1 MSACSP
7 NMCSPSKATNG
18 NYACGAPGVASGYT
32 MLGQLPYGGYYSRFL
47 LNAYRPSAAAANM
60 QSYPC
65 TERVQQPFAAY
76 PPSPP
81 QTQIEELFL
90 PRVSHG
96 WVGCRR

>member
-1 MSACSP
+1 
-7 NMCSPSKATNG
+7 MCSPSKATNG

-60 QSYPC
+60 QSYSC
-65 TERVQQPFAAY
+65 AERVQQPFAAY

-81 QTQIEELFL
+81 QSQISELYYPL
-90 PRVSHG
+90 TSHG